1 VGRGGV
7 GDGVVC
13 EPSCGLILFL
23 FYGNV
28 LLNVRFFVVVV
39 LQRLQSVPGLAHIHV
54 FARRLKQSA

>member
-1 VGRGGV
+1 M

-13 EPSCGLILFL
+13 EPSCGLIFFL

-28 LLNVRFFVVVV
+28 LLTFFFW
-39 LQRLQSVPGLAHIHV
+39 QRLQSVPGLAHIHV